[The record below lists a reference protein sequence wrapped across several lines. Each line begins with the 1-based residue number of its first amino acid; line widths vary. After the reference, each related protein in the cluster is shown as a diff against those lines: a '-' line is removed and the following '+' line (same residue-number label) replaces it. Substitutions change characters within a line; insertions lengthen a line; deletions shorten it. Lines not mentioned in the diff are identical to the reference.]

1 MTAPDAPGG
10 STAPGPLISARDRF
24 FRIFARYHTRLLVR
38 TRGRPSWTGPRL
50 RFLVLETVGRRS
62 GQVRHVALLYMP
74 HEGDFVVVASNYG
87 QERPP
92 AWWINLSSTSEGV
105 VHVSGR
111 SVPVRS
117 RVLVGEERRAI
128 LPRVQAYNGLWRGYV
143 QTLRREL
150 PVVRL
155 ERTTPGTGLTNP
167 PSPPG

>member
-1 MTAPDAPGG
+1 VNAPGVPGESTAPD
-10 STAPGPLISARDRF
+10 PLIAARDRF
-24 FRIFARYHTRLLVR
+24 FRIFARYHTRVLVR

-50 RFLVLETVGRRS
+50 RFLVLETVGHRS

-92 AWWINLSSTSEGV
+92 AWWINLSSTPEGV

-111 SVPVRS
+111 SVPVRA
-117 RVLVGEERRAI
+117 RVLAGEERRAI

-143 QTLRREL
+143 QTLQREL

-155 ERTTPGTGLTNP
+155 ERTARSTDLTTP
-167 PSPPG
+167 PSPPA